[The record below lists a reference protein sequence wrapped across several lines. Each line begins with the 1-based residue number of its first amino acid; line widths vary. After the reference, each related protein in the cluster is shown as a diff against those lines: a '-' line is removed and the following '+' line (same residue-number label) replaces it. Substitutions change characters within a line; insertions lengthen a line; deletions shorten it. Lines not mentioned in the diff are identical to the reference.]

1 MRSSDR
7 LYKEYS
13 EHEFKNIVVDQ
24 TQEPELAEFVK
35 RIQEKGPKFSIY
47 SIDQLDHFAQRIY
60 ELRKN

>member
-1 MRSSDR
+1 MRSSYR

-13 EHEFKNIVVDQ
+13 EHEFKNIVVDE

-47 SIDQLDHFAQRIY
+47 SIDQLDYFAQRIY